1 MGKGKKTVRAAGIA
15 FPAVLGALSLV
26 MLYIAC
32 LMPTGLWGWTAVAGL
47 GPLAVVASRNV
58 KSGFLCWGG
67 VSILAL
73 LLLPDKFCAVLFL
86 VLFGLYPMVK
96 AVTERRKRLV
106 LQYGV
111 KFVFFNAALSL
122 LLLFG
127 KALVLGSLPDFIT
140 QQSLW
145 LLYLL
150 GNVIFLVYEIGLTR
164 LIRFYLVRVDRAVR
178 RTGRFE

>member
-1 MGKGKKTVRAAGIA
+1 MSQNRKPVHAAGIA

-26 MLYIAC
+26 MLYFAC

-96 AVTERRKRLV
+96 AVAERMKQPV
-106 LQYGV
+106 LQYVV
-111 KFVFFNAALSL
+111 KFAFFDAALSL
-122 LLLFG
+122 LLLFAR
-127 KALVLGSLPDFIT
+127 ALVLGSLPDVIT

-150 GNVIFLVYEIGLTR
+150 GNLIFLVYEIGLTR
-164 LIRFYLVRVDRAVR
+164 LIRFYLIRVDRAVR